1 MNKFIK
7 LNVIKDNKDI
17 EYFVNIN
24 HVVYIYIK
32 DNHVHL
38 KLINDNELKLK
49 DNIVDIILDKI
60 FMLS

>member
-7 LNVIKDNKDI
+7 LNVIKDNEDI

-38 KLINDNELKLK
+38 KLINDDELKLK